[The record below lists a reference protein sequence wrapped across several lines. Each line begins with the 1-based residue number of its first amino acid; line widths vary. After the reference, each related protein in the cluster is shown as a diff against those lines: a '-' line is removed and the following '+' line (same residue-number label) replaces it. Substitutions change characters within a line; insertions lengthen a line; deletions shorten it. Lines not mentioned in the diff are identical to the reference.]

1 MSKKNRCSFRT
12 PPANRASHKN
22 SHPSKPNWRKVFFQ
36 VVFKIIEAVWMIV
49 QIIQYLSEM
58 IRK

>member
-12 PPANRASHKN
+12 PPANRTSRKKSHT
-22 SHPSKPNWRKVFFQ
+22 SKPNWRKIFFQ
-36 VVFKIIEAVWMIV
+36 VAFKVIEAVWMIV

-58 IRK
+58 ARK